1 MKTKAKVERRC
12 LTLRKAEQIRDSTSV
27 GYCSRDEHSD
37 VKYRTE
43 AEINIAQ
50 S

>member
-1 MKTKAKVERRC
+1 MKSKAKVERRC
-12 LTLRKAEQIRDSTSV
+12 FWCKAEQIRDSTSV
-27 GYCSRDEHSD
+27 GYCSRDEHSE